1 MSTTATPAIV
11 PPGQPSLS
19 QAQRIINT
27 YIAPSKTFQDIRRNA
42 SWWAP
47 FILITICSYLLIFA
61 VANKVGFEQVNENQ
75 IKLNPKAQQRIE
87 QLREQDP
94 AAYQRQ
100 MQISVAITKGISYA
114 YPVVALI
121 VFVIIAGVLM
131 ATFNFGLGA
140 QISFKHAMAIV
151 VYGSLPGLALAILAS
166 ATLFAGANPESFNF
180 SNSAPTNIAYFLNF
194 SETPRALYS
203 LASWIDVVTI
213 WKFYLMGIGFAI
225 VGGVKQSKG
234 IAVLFGWYAILVLG
248 SVGWVAIFS

>member
-1 MSTTATPAIV
+1 MSTTATPAMV
-11 PPGQPSLS
+11 PPEQPSVS
-19 QAQRIINT
+19 QVQRIINT
-27 YIAPSKTFQDIRRNA
+27 YIAPSKTFLDIRRNA

-47 FILITICSYLLIFA
+47 FILITICSYLLIFS
-61 VANKVGFEQVNENQ
+61 VASKVGFEQVNENQ
-75 IKLNPKAQQRIE
+75 IKLNARAQQRLE

-100 MQISVAITKGISYA
+100 MQISTAITKGISYA
-114 YPVVALI
+114 YPVVALLI
-121 VFVIIAGVLM
+121 FAVIALVLM
-131 ATFNFGLGA
+131 ATFNFGVGA

-151 VYGSLPGLALAILAS
+151 VYGSLPGLILAILAS

-213 WKFYLMGIGFAI
+213 WKFYLMGLGFAL
-225 VGGVKQSKG
+225 VGGVKKSRG
-234 IAVLFGWYAILVLG
+234 LAVLFGWYAVLVLV
-248 SVGWVAIFS
+248 SVGWAAI